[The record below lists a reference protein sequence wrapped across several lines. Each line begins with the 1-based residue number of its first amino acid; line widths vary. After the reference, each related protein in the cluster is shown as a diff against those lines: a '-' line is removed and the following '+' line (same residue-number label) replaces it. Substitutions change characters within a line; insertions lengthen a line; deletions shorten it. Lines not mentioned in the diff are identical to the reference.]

1 MKPFSTTSALITP
14 IARLLHLQPPIKS
27 LKSLHDQLAS
37 YVILAFL
44 STVAFAGCYKPTEVT
59 TTQANFDSIEAVI
72 TGVTSGTVKAEKSA
86 ELAFSAMGRVR
97 ELNVTVGEI
106 VKQGDILAQIENQD
120 VKVSVDTA
128 QAEFERR
135 VHLQQSGSVAAAELD
150 EAKRLLDAAKIA
162 LTRTIIT
169 APFNGMIAEVNMEV
183 GQLSQTTAVVPLAP
197 MRIVD
202 ELPRYVRTEIDEV
215 DLPRVKPGQAARIK
229 ILAVRRAPFHGTVR
243 KVVPY
248 VSTLKEQDRT
258 VEVELTVDS
267 SEILLPAGA
276 SADVEIITDFHHNV
290 LTVPVRSVLARG
302 YQRYLFI
309 NNDGIAEERPVTT
322 GLSNF
327 EKIEILSGLA
337 VNESVIIPGS
347 ANEIKAG
354 DKVKAVANQAIVQAT
369 AQAPTTSA
377 STGAQLKQ

>member
-1 MKPFSTTSALITP
+1 MTT
-14 IARLLHLQPPIKS
+14 LL
-27 LKSLHDQLAS
+27 
-37 YVILAFL
+37 
-44 STVAFAGCYKPTEVT
+44 GCQKPTEVNT
-59 TTQANFDSIEAVI
+59 TLAKLDSIESVV

-97 ELNVTVGEI
+97 ELNVKVGDF
-106 VKQGDILAQIENQD
+106 VKQGDTLAQIENQD
-120 VKVSVDTA
+120 AKVAVDTA
-128 QAEFERR
+128 QAEFNRR
-135 VHLQQSGSVAAAELD
+135 VHLQQSGSVAAAESD

-202 ELPRYVRTEIDEV
+202 LLPRYVRTEIDEV
-215 DLPRVKPGQAARIK
+215 DLPRVKPGQTARVK
-229 ILAVRRAPFHGTVR
+229 ILAVRRTPFQGTVR

-276 SADVEIITDFHHNV
+276 SADVEIITDFHQNV
-290 LTVPVRSVLARG
+290 LTVPVRAVLARG
-302 YQRYLFI
+302 YQRYLFVDK
-309 NNDGIAEERPVTT
+309 NGVAEERPVTT

-327 EKIEILSGLA
+327 EKIEILSGLV

-354 DKVKAVANQAIVQAT
+354 DKVKSVANQDAVQA
-369 AQAPTTSA
+369 ATTSP
-377 STGAQLKQ
+377 SGGVESKP

>member
-1 MKPFSTTSALITP
+1 MKASSTTHTTITQLNP
-14 IARLLHLQPPIKS
+14 PLTSRYSITSIIRQTCFHVIITLL
-27 LKSLHDQLAS
+27 ATT
-37 YVILAFL
+37 ILL
-44 STVAFAGCYKPTEVT
+44 GCQKPTEVNT
-59 TTQANFDSIEAVI
+59 TLAKLDSIESVV

-97 ELNVTVGEI
+97 ELNVKVGDF
-106 VKQGDILAQIENQD
+106 VKQGDTLAQIENQD
-120 VKVSVDTA
+120 AKVAVDTA
-128 QAEFERR
+128 QAEFNRR
-135 VHLQQSGSVAAAELD
+135 VHLQQSGSVAAAESD

-202 ELPRYVRTEIDEV
+202 LLPRYVRTEIDEV
-215 DLPRVKPGQAARIK
+215 DLPRVKPGQTARVK
-229 ILAVRRAPFHGTVR
+229 ILAVRRTPFQGTVR

-276 SADVEIITDFHHNV
+276 SADVEIITDFHQNV
-290 LTVPVRSVLARG
+290 LTVPVRAVLARG
-302 YQRYLFI
+302 YQRYLFVDK
-309 NNDGIAEERPVTT
+309 NGVAEERPVTT

-327 EKIEILSGLA
+327 EKIEILSGLV

-354 DKVKAVANQAIVQAT
+354 DKVKSVANQAAVQA
-369 AQAPTTSA
+369 ATTSP
-377 STGAQLKQ
+377 SRGVESKP

>member
-1 MKPFSTTSALITP
+1 MKASSTTPTTITQLNP
-14 IARLLHLQPPIKS
+14 PLTSRYSIASIIRQTCFHVIVTLLSMTTL
-27 LKSLHDQLAS
+27 L
-37 YVILAFL
+37 
-44 STVAFAGCYKPTEVT
+44 GCQKPTEVNT
-59 TTQANFDSIEAVI
+59 TLAKLDSIESVV

-97 ELNVTVGEI
+97 ELNVKVGDF
-106 VKQGDILAQIENQD
+106 VKQGDTLAQIENQD
-120 VKVSVDTA
+120 AKVAVDTA
-128 QAEFERR
+128 QAEFNRR
-135 VHLQQSGSVAAAELD
+135 VHLQQSGSVAAAESD

-202 ELPRYVRTEIDEV
+202 LLPRYVRTEIDEV
-215 DLPRVKPGQAARIK
+215 DLPRVKPGQTARVK
-229 ILAVRRAPFHGTVR
+229 ILAVRRTPFQGTVR

-276 SADVEIITDFHHNV
+276 SADVEIITDFHQNV
-290 LTVPVRSVLARG
+290 LTVPVRAVLARG
-302 YQRYLFI
+302 YQRYLFVDK
-309 NNDGIAEERPVTT
+309 NGVAEERPVTT

-327 EKIEILSGLA
+327 EKIEILSGLV

-354 DKVKAVANQAIVQAT
+354 DKVKSVANQDAVQA
-369 AQAPTTSA
+369 ATTSP
-377 STGAQLKQ
+377 SGGVESKP